1 MKTKEEFKPN
11 FLSILTLSCIIFTP
25 LSFLISVV
33 YGLAFT
39 PKNVLQLPG
48 FAVIFPITFIIALII
63 VFLKEINYK
72 KTPIG
77 CFSCTYTALTF
88 ILSTFV
94 MFVSGTTLWS
104 LYSVLLITGYSLIV
118 TLIRKF
124 IKLKSYLLTTV
135 IYYAASVISFLILI
149 APIGGYSTG
158 NQVMLSLGIF
168 TACYAVASMSYFL
181 FKRSMQKCDNEDMDY
196 KPMFD

>member
-11 FLSILTLSCIIFTP
+11 FFSILTLACAIFAP
-25 LSFLISVV
+25 LSFVISLI

-48 FAVIFPITFIIALII
+48 FAIIFPIVFLVALAII
-63 VFLKEINYK
+63 FLKEINYK
-72 KTPIG
+72 RTTLSY
-77 CFSCTYTALTF
+77 FACTYSAVTF
-88 ILSTFV
+88 VLSTFV

-104 LYSVLLITGYSLIV
+104 LYSVLLITGYSVVVAIIKAYL
-118 TLIRKF
+118 KF
-124 IKLKSYLLTTV
+124 KSYLLTTFA
-135 IYYAASVISFLILI
+135 YYVASIISFI
-149 APIGGYSTG
+149 ALTAAIGGYSTG
-158 NQVMLSLGIF
+158 NQIMLSFGIF
-168 TACYAVASMSYFL
+168 TACYAVISMMYFM